1 MGFALGAQGP
11 FHSSIEP
18 STTFKRLIS
27 TPQHFT
33 SAAFDQT
40 QHLTNTTF
48 DQHNICQARAT
59 RALFDQHDQSRRAH
73 HHGLKSSYRTHR
85 GQKSLLFGKYRPV
98 NVVKL
103 KILDVKLFF

>member
-1 MGFALGAQGP
+1 LTEQTARNSQPTAQLPAVLPADPMGFALGAQGP

-48 DQHNICQARAT
+48 AKLAPLARYSTSMTSPDERIIMA
-59 RALFDQHDQSRRAH
+59 
-73 HHGLKSSYRTHR
+73 
-85 GQKSLLFGKYRPV
+85 
-98 NVVKL
+98 
-103 KILDVKLFF
+103 